1 MTAKEIDVVED
12 DKDALNVLEAEAKE
26 FDKAS

>member
-1 MTAKEIDVVED
+1 MASKEKEAPVE
-12 DKDALNVLEAEAKE
+12 DKDAIDVLEAEAKE